1 MRLWMVWAALAVIWA
16 LQASAAAIVHKGRW
30 AFTMYVMAL
39 LFAVVGYIVYKRLP
53 VADSRRD

>member
-39 LFAVVGYIVYKRLP
+39 LFAIVGYIVRKRLP
-53 VADSRRD
+53 AG

>member
-1 MRLWMVWAALAVIWA
+1 MRLWMIWAVLAVIWA

-39 LFAVVGYIVYKRLP
+39 LFAIVGYIVRKRLP
-53 VADSRRD
+53 VVTSRRD